1 MTPDT
6 IRTAIGVIGNVTA
19 VVLFLSP
26 VPTFYGIW
34 KNKTVEEYSA
44 VPYLATLLNCMM
56 WLLYGLPAVT
66 PHNMLIIT
74 INVIGITIELQY
86 IALFVA
92 YSVGAARRRVLLILV
107 AEVAF
112 VSIVAA
118 LVLNLTHTH
127 THRSMVVGIMCVIF
141 EAAVYAAPLS
151 VMKMVI
157 QTKSVEYMPLF
168 LSLASLGCGIS
179 WTAYALI
186 KFDLYITIPNVLGV
200 IFAVGQVILYAI
212 YYKSTQ
218 QILEARKVKASR
230 VPMTEVLVDG
240 KNGSATASG
249 AGNDN

>member
-34 KNKTVEEYSA
+34 KNKTVKEYSA

-74 INVIGITIELQY
+74 INVIGITIELHY
-86 IALFVA
+86 IALFLA

-107 AEVAF
+107 AEVTF
-112 VSIVAA
+112 VSVVAV

-127 THRSMVVGIMCVIF
+127 THRSMVVGILCVFF
-141 EAAVYAAPLS
+141 EAAMYAAPLS
-151 VMKMVI
+151 VMVRI
-157 QTKSVEYMPLF
+157 DPYHSRHL
-168 LSLASLGCGIS
+168 LS
-179 WTAYALI
+179 
-186 KFDLYITIPNVLGV
+186 PRN
-200 IFAVGQVILYAI
+200 
-212 YYKSTQ
+212 
-218 QILEARKVKASR
+218 
-230 VPMTEVLVDG
+230 
-240 KNGSATASG
+240 
-249 AGNDN
+249 